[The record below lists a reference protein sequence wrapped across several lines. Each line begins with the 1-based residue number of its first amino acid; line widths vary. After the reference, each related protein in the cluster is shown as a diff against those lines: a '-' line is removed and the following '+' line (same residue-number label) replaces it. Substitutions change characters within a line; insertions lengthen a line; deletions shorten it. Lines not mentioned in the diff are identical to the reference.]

1 MTELLPPGGWII
13 LTGSLT
19 AVACALVGCFL
30 VLRRMAM
37 LGDAISHAVLP
48 GIVIAFLVTG
58 SRSSPGMLLGAGAL
72 GVLTA
77 VVVEFLHKRGRLQED
92 AAIGVTF
99 TWLFALGVILVSALA
114 GQIDL
119 DQDCVLYGEIAY
131 VPWDTFRL
139 GGVDLGPHSVWRL
152 SGLVILILAF
162 VLLGYSRLK
171 LVSFDSVL
179 ATSLGVNVA
188 LWHYLLMGAV
198 SITTVA
204 SFEIVGAILVVALLV
219 APPATAYLLTDRL
232 GRMLWLASA
241 LGVASTV
248 GGYFLSRW
256 LNASIAGCMGVVAG
270 LFYFAAL
277 FFSPTHGIL
286 LRRWRSGRSM
296 LEVPGTAALLL
307 ACLASPTAGATGH
320 DLFHPVPRAEM
331 RPMSTDRPDLTE
343 SPYSVDAGHF
353 QVEADLLTYAV
364 DEEAGTASSTTGLGI
379 LNLKAGLT
387 PRIDLQLV
395 VESHIRRREEAPGA
409 PAHRR
414 SGFGDL
420 TARLKYNVWG
430 NDGGS
435 TALALMPF
443 VKVPTNAGELGNDRV
458 EAGLIVPLAVDLPGG
473 WGFGTM
479 SEFDW
484 NADAAGDGR
493 HLDLVTTLVVGRDLG
508 DRLGGFVELFSVVS
522 TESGG
527 AGAASLD
534 AGLTWAVTPDVQLDG
549 GLNLALTGSAEDRV
563 YFLGL
568 SARH

>member
-58 SRSSPGMLLGAGAL
+58 SRSSPAMLLGAGAL

-131 VPWDTFRL
+131 VPWDTLRL
-139 GGVDLGPHSVWRL
+139 GGVDLGPRSVWRL
-152 SGLVILILAF
+152 GGLVVLILAF

-296 LEVPGTAALLL
+296 LEVPGTA
-307 ACLASPTAGATGH
+307 
-320 DLFHPVPRAEM
+320 
-331 RPMSTDRPDLTE
+331 
-343 SPYSVDAGHF
+343 
-353 QVEADLLTYAV
+353 
-364 DEEAGTASSTTGLGI
+364 SSTTGLGI
-379 LNLKAGLT
+379 PKLKAGLN
-387 PRIDLQLV
+387 L
-395 VESHIRRREEAPGA
+395 
-409 PAHRR
+409 
-414 SGFGDL
+414 
-420 TARLKYNVWG
+420 
-430 NDGGS
+430 
-435 TALALMPF
+435 
-443 VKVPTNAGELGNDRV
+443 
-458 EAGLIVPLAVDLPGG
+458 
-473 WGFGTM
+473 
-479 SEFDW
+479 
-484 NADAAGDGR
+484 
-493 HLDLVTTLVVGRDLG
+493 
-508 DRLGGFVELFSVVS
+508 
-522 TESGG
+522 
-527 AGAASLD
+527 
-534 AGLTWAVTPDVQLDG
+534 GLTE
-549 GLNLALTGSAEDRV
+549 SAEDRV
-563 YFLGL
+563 QFPGVSVRY
-568 SARH
+568 